1 MKVAVAQFSPVLGD
15 KQENM
20 KKIVHSLK
28 EAKRQAADIVVFP
41 ELALT
46 GYSIGDLLP
55 TIAETKEGESLKV
68 LGLYCK
74 NLGIHALISFPEKEE
89 GRYYISSAL
98 IDDNG
103 LVVGTYRKTHLFNT
117 ETNYFTRGD
126 SWPVF
131 QTKFGKV
138 GAMICYDLE
147 FPEVARLLRLNG
159 AEIILVNT
167 ANMTPYENHQH
178 VYMQSR
184 AMENEVPV
192 VICNRIGKEG
202 DLDFFGH
209 SMAVDGE
216 GRIVSKLASE
226 ETIHT
231 IDIQTDGNRDPK
243 LAYTSN
249 LHSSVKNNLT
259 NLI

>member
-1 MKVAVAQFSPVLGD
+1 MKVAVAQFAPVLGE
-15 KQENM
+15 KQENI
-20 KKIVHSLK
+20 KKVVYFLK
-28 EAKRQAADIVVFP
+28 KAKGQSADLVVFP
-41 ELALT
+41 ELVLT
-46 GYSIGDLLP
+46 GYSVGEILP
-55 TIAETKEGESLKV
+55 SIAETKDGESLKV
-68 LGLYCK
+68 LAECCK
-74 NLGIHALISFPEKEE
+74 RLQIHALISFPEVEE
-89 GRYYISSAL
+89 GRYYISTAL
-98 IDDNG
+98 IDENG
-103 LVVGTYRKTHLFNT
+103 FIAGVYRKTHLFHT

-167 ANMTPYENHQH
+167 ANMAPYENYQH

-184 AMENEVPV
+184 AMENEVPI
-192 VICNRIGKEG
+192 VICNRIGKEE

-216 GRIVSKLASE
+216 GNILSKLGSE
-226 ETIHT
+226 EEIHT
-231 IDIQTDGNRDPK
+231 IDIQIGGNRDPK
-243 LAYTSN
+243 LAYTRN
-249 LHSSVKNNLT
+249 LHSIVKNNLS
-259 NLI
+259 NSI